1 MPTYKN
7 NGTER
12 ATLGGHT
19 IEPGESI
26 ETTGWFMTG
35 FLPIGVIQSS
45 ETPFD
50 NPIVLSQ
57 KISTDVTIQIP
68 AGVDRFFIH
77 VFVESGEVDLLFNS
91 DNNLPVL
98 KLYTGAKYGRK
109 IFDRT
114 VNDLRFTFI
123 ISGVVF
129 LIVEKL

>member
-7 NGTER
+7 TSVLR

-19 IEPGESI
+19 IEPGQSI
-26 ETTGWFMTG
+26 ETAGWFDTSS
-35 FLPIGVIQSS
+35 LPIGVIQTF
-45 ETPFD
+45 ETPFF

-57 KISTDVTIQIP
+57 KISTNSTVQIP
-68 AGVDRFFIH
+68 AGTDRFFIH

-91 DNNLPVL
+91 VNNLPAL

-114 VNDLRFTFI
+114 VNDLRFTFVTA
-123 ISGVVF
+123 GVVF